1 MAIIPKSLGLSFIAS
16 IIAENK
22 IGTYLKLGPCAY
34 LFEHSPAELE
44 KYTKFEKFV
53 SAYGKIPDKHTFE
66 EETGEVLPDAVE
78 PPTYY
83 KDKLFERHVHRSLVL
98 SSEKAAELLAKKDP
112 KGAFDIIKG
121 MVNKT
126 ELARMGAS
134 IFDFRDS
141 HDLIMQSVNSKLSPT
156 EKEGLEFGWPSF
168 DAMSG
173 GCRGKD
179 LISFVGRPAV
189 GKSYFSLASGLNGWR
204 EQKKSILF
212 VSMEMS
218 ALLVFER
225 LSSMYAHIPADWLKT
240 GGFPTFPVNEKNKF
254 SKTLKTVGN
263 YDNPLWVV
271 DGNLTATVEDIS
283 ALCYQLKPDAVFVD
297 GAYLLKVP
305 GKFGKYEKIGEI
317 AQGLKSRIA
326 GDHDVPVVASWQ
338 FNRESMKIKK
348 GDKVGL
354 EHIAGS
360 DEIGQLSSIVLGLF
374 QEDSAETI
382 TRRKID
388 ILKGRS
394 GEIG

>member
-1 MAIIPKSLGLSFIAS
+1 M
-16 IIAENK
+16 
-22 IGTYLKLGPCAY
+22 
-34 LFEHSPAELE
+34 
-44 KYTKFEKFV
+44 
-53 SAYGKIPDKHTFE
+53 
-66 EETGEVLPDAVE
+66 
-78 PPTYY
+78 
-83 KDKLFERHVHRSLVL
+83 RS
-98 SSEKAAELLAKKDP
+98 
-112 KGAFDIIKG
+112 
-121 MVNKT
+121 
-126 ELARMGAS
+126 
-134 IFDFRDS
+134 
-141 HDLIMQSVNSKLSPT
+141 
-156 EKEGLEFGWPSF
+156 
-168 DAMSG
+168 
-173 GCRGKD
+173 
-179 LISFVGRPAV
+179 
-189 GKSYFSLASGLNGWR
+189 
-204 EQKKSILF
+204 
-212 VSMEMS
+212 
-218 ALLVFER
+218 
-225 LSSMYAHIPADWLKT
+225 
-240 GGFPTFPVNEKNKF
+240 
-254 SKTLKTVGN
+254 VGN

-394 GEIG
+394 GEIGEIFVKWDFQKMDFSEVEENLEMYLT